1 MNLFAYKLREKGWKE
16 IFRDGV
22 ERERRCGV
30 KGISRNMTEIF
41 AFFVGPSI
49 LFGFIYF
56 QLFTSGQ
63 GGVGPGQ

>member
-1 MNLFAYKLREKGWKE
+1 MGGE

-22 ERERRCGV
+22 ERERRCGE
-30 KGISRNMTEIF
+30 KGISRDMTEIF

-49 LFGFIYF
+49 LFGFIYL